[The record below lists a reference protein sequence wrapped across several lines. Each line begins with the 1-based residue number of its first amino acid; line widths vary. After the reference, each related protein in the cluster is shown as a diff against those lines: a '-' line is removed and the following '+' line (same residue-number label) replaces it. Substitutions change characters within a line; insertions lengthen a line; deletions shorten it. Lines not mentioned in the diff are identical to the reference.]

1 MAELENLRTR
11 VEKVNHDLKSAHSAR
26 ERESE
31 ALMAMWQQIRTR
43 FTDQDQELA
52 RLRRRTV
59 ELEDAKDELSGM
71 VRALLEAVEATT
83 EEINDPAVP
92 RISKMAEDLLAGNS
106 TNTARPESGATAK
119 ADRPAEP
126 PPAPA
131 AATVSPSDPPRREV
145 ADADTAIVSESLS
158 PGIRKLI
165 SRVEGV
171 FDETRAGDHGEPE
184 ENAAISVDEGSADD
198 LERDLKEI
206 EKLRT
211 ELQGLRH
218 RINTSGD

>member
-26 ERESE
+26 ARESE

-71 VRALLEAVEATT
+71 VRALLEAVEAAT

-92 RISKMAEDLLAGNS
+92 RISKMAEDLLAANS
-106 TNTARPESGATAK
+106 TNSAQPESGTAAM
-119 ADRPAEP
+119 ADHPAEP
-126 PPAPA
+126 PA
-131 AATVSPSDPPRREV
+131 AATVSLSDPPRRAV

-158 PGIRKLI
+158 PGIRTLI

-171 FDETRAGDHGEPE
+171 FDETREGDHGEPE
-184 ENAAISVDEGSADD
+184 ENAAISDDAGSDDD
-198 LERDLKEI
+198 LEHDLKEI

-218 RINTSGD
+218 RINTTGD

>member
-11 VEKVNHDLKSAHSAR
+11 VEKVNHDLKSAHTAR
-26 ERESE
+26 TRESE
-31 ALMAMWQQIRTR
+31 ALMAMWQQIRAR
-43 FTDQDQELA
+43 FSDQDQELD
-52 RLRRRTV
+52 RLRRSTV

-92 RISKMAEDLLAGNS
+92 RISTMAEDLLAADKANS
-106 TNTARPESGATAK
+106 AGPKSPALAES
-119 ADRPAEP
+119 PAEP
-126 PPAPA
+126 TPAPA
-131 AATVSPSDPPRREV
+131 TESPPDAPRSEV
-145 ADADTAIVSESLS
+145 ADADTEIVGESLS
-158 PGIRKLI
+158 PGIRSLI

-171 FDETRAGDHGEPE
+171 FNETREDEPKRDAAVSGDAGS
-184 ENAAISVDEGSADD
+184 NDD
-198 LERDLKEI
+198 LERDLREI

-218 RINTSGD
+218 RINTTGD

>member
-1 MAELENLRTR
+1 
-11 VEKVNHDLKSAHSAR
+11 
-26 ERESE
+26 
-31 ALMAMWQQIRTR
+31 
-43 FTDQDQELA
+43 
-52 RLRRRTV
+52 
-59 ELEDAKDELSGM
+59 
-71 VRALLEAVEATT
+71 
-83 EEINDPAVP
+83 
-92 RISKMAEDLLAGNS
+92 MAEDLLAGNS
-106 TNTARPESGATAK
+106 THTARPESGATAK

-184 ENAAISVDEGSADD
+184 EYAAISVDEGSADD

>member
-1 MAELENLRTR
+1 MAELENLRAR
-11 VEKVNHDLKSAHSAR
+11 VEKVNHELKSAHSAR

-31 ALMAMWQQIRTR
+31 ALMALWQHIRTR

-92 RISKMAEDLLAGNS
+92 RISKMAEDLLATNS
-106 TNTARPESGATAK
+106 ENPAGPESGAAAV

-126 PPAPA
+126 MPAPA
-131 AATVSPSDPPRREV
+131 AASVSPSDAARREV
-145 ADADTAIVSESLS
+145 ADADTATVGESLS

-171 FDETRAGDHGEPE
+171 FDDTRQGDHAEPKQK
-184 ENAAISVDEGSADD
+184 AGIFGDADSDDD
-198 LERDLKEI
+198 LERDMREI

-211 ELQGLRH
+211 ELQGLRT